1 MRSLIY
7 RMLFFM
13 VLIAIL
19 ISCEETAVTS
29 EPENKNNPPVIV
41 EILLSPEPP
50 IDLNIQNE
58 IEIQTIA
65 VDSDGDLLTYFW
77 ECSGVLDQP
86 IGAPDH
92 LTVMQANSTGN
103 YIVRCFVSDGDNT
116 TIDSV
121 LIEVIDSSMVLPE

>member
-1 MRSLIY
+1 MRSLVY
-7 RMLFFM
+7 R
-13 VLIAIL
+13 VLIFMIL
-19 ISCEETAVTS
+19 IIIFNSCEETAVTI
-29 EPENKNNPPVIV
+29 EPENKNNPPEIV

-65 VDSDGDLLTYFW
+65 VDSDGDHLTYFW
-77 ECSGVLDQP
+77 ECSGVIEQP

-92 LTVMQANSTGN
+92 LTVMQADFIGS
-103 YIVRCFVSDGDNT
+103 YIVRCFVSDGGNT

-121 LIEVIDSSMVLPE
+121 LIEVIDTSAILP